1 MMKHQKPLIR
11 RTFLQERFEVL
22 IKKQLYGEATFAELT
37 ELDELI
43 NRDPKL
49 KHIVLEEMDTAYD
62 QTGGDKNENTNLP
75 PAAKHYSLGEKIL
88 AIIKSF
94 YLLYN
99 KKIPAAC
106 ATRIILI

>member
-1 MMKHQKPLIR
+1 MKHHKPIVR
-11 RTFLQERFEVL
+11 RTFSQERFEIL
-22 IKKQLYGEATFAELT
+22 IKKQKKGNATFTELT
-37 ELDELI
+37 ELDEI
-43 NRDPKL
+43 VNRDPSIRY
-49 KHIVLEEMDTAYD
+49 IVLEEMDTAYD
-62 QTGGDKNENTNLP
+62 QTGGDKNENTTLP
-75 PAAKHYSLGEKIL
+75 PAEKQYSLGEKIL

>member
-62 QTGGDKNENTNLP
+62 QTGGDKNENTTLP
-75 PAAKHYSLGEKIL
+75 PAEKQYSLGEKIL

-99 KKIPAAC
+99 KKSRLLAQPG
-106 ATRIILI
+106 LS